1 MVMRNKEDV
10 RQELIKAGVGCM
22 FFEVFW
28 LRKIRLFA
36 ENLRENEHMLGGVWC
51 FFRKHWGRLVA
62 TETRIFF
69 LEQKGLFGSVVES
82 FNYKNLNSVEIT
94 KGLIFSEMT
103 ITSGMAAQQ
112 VQWVPKFQLTPFM
125 QLIQERL
132 DDLDGIRSDVS
143 RGKPHDEQ
151 VDEELQPD
159 LVDLLKRLDQMKK
172 KGMLTEEE
180 FETQKSRLLT

>member
-1 MVMRNKEDV
+1 VFFSGALGAIGGDRNPDSFPGAERFV
-10 RQELIKAGVGCM
+10 WVGR
-22 FFEVFW
+22 
-28 LRKIRLFA
+28 RK
-36 ENLRENEHMLGGVWC
+36 
-51 FFRKHWGRLVA
+51 
-62 TETRIFF
+62 
-69 LEQKGLFGSVVES
+69 
-82 FNYKNLNSVEIT
+82 FNYKNLNSVEMT

-132 DDLDGIRSDVS
+132 DDLDGSRPDVA

-159 LVDLLKRLDQMKK
+159 LVDLLERLDQLKK

-180 FETQKSRLLT
+180 FETQRSRLLT

>member
-28 LRKIRLFA
+28 LRKIRLFT
-36 ENLRENEHMLGGVWC
+36 ENLRENEHILGGVWC
-51 FFRKHWGRLVA
+51 FFRRRWGRLVA
-62 TETRIFF
+62 TETRILF
-69 LEQKGLFGSVVES
+69 LEQKGLFGSVIES
-82 FNYKNLNSVEIT
+82 FNYKNLNSVEMT

-132 DDLDGIRSDVS
+132 DDLDGSRPDVA
-143 RGKPHDEQ
+143 GGNEQ

-159 LVDLLKRLDQMKK
+159 LVDLLERLDQLKK
-172 KGMLTEEE
+172 KGVLTEEE

>member
-1 MVMRNKEDV
+1 MRNKEDV

-36 ENLRENEHMLGGVWC
+36 ENLRENEHILGGVWC
-51 FFRKHWGRLVA
+51 FFRRHWGRLVA
-62 TETRIFF
+62 TETRILF
-69 LEQKGLFGSVVES
+69 LEQKGLFGSVIES
-82 FNYKNLNSVEIT
+82 FNYKNLNSVEMT
-94 KGLIFSEMT
+94 KGLVFSEMT

-132 DDLDGIRSDVS
+132 DDLDGSRPDVA
-143 RGKPHDEQ
+143 RGKGHDEQ
-151 VDEELQPD
+151 VEEELQPD
-159 LVDLLKRLDQMKK
+159 VADLLERLDRLKR

-180 FETQKSRLLT
+180 FESLARRLSIL